1 MKNARILVV
10 LFFPVVIV
18 LANTTVV
25 VGHVA
30 VLQGQPLPQRQHP
43 NYKNVQNQTIVIRF

>member
-1 MKNARILVV
+1 MKNAPILVV
-10 LFFPVVIV
+10 LFFPAVIV
-18 LANTTVV
+18 LANTTVAADR
-25 VGHVA
+25 VA